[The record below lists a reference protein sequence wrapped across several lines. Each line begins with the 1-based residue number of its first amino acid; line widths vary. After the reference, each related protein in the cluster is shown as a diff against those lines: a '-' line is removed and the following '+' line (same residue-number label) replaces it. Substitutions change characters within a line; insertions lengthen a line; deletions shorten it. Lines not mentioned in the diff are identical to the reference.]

1 MNIDVYKLIIENSPV
16 SILVTDVSGRIEYV
30 NPKFCRLTGYRAE
43 EVLGRNPRI
52 LKSGQSSEEDYRQLW
67 QVISGGDDWHG
78 EFVNRKKNGE
88 LYYESAIITPVMNE
102 VGKITHYLGIKEDI
116 TGRIL
121 AQRAVMEHSNRLA
134 ALLEIGQAFGS
145 TIKMDPLLQI
155 VLEHST
161 RMMAMERGSIYF
173 IYGSQVKVQL
183 AKPAPLDEE
192 KRLLK
197 TYDLSHFPCMESCID
212 TQEVVILSKLD
223 REHLTPAERAL
234 VKLKGLQAVVFI
246 PLVLDGKTLGVLA
259 LGSSRSP
266 SSFAKNDLEVCQVLA
281 TQASLAI
288 KNAWLYQEAD
298 KYASD
303 LENYNHELAR
313 LNADLKVQ
321 KAKAEESD
329 RLKTAF
335 LQNMSHEIRTPMNGI
350 MGFVELLRMPSLK
363 EEKRGLFIE
372 HIAKSSNQ
380 LLIIVDDIL
389 ELSRLDAG
397 DVLLKEEQVNPAS
410 VVKGVYEKFL
420 SLVRPELTLSYH
432 SPPQR
437 LSRTLIGDAFRLQQ
451 VLEKLVDNALKF
463 TPNGKVSFGYQN
475 MGQGKLRFFVED
487 SGIGI
492 EASKLTAVFQ
502 PFYQVDLSEEREYGG
517 NGLGLTIA
525 SRIVEQ
531 MGSVLLVESKPGL
544 GSLFYFELA
553 LQTSAEASSATA
565 DLAVQEGAAYRIL
578 VAEDDEVNFMLLQ
591 DALMHR
597 VEGYKFDVLQAR
609 NGLEAVEKV
618 KESADL
624 SLVLMDIKMPLMDGI
639 EATRRIRELRPDLPI
654 VAQSAYAL
662 TTERDAALAAGCDR
676 YLFKPLDLTE
686 LLRVVRELLRL
697 PVR

>member
-1 MNIDVYKLIIENSPV
+1 
-16 SILVTDVSGRIEYV
+16 
-30 NPKFCRLTGYRAE
+30 
-43 EVLGRNPRI
+43 
-52 LKSGQSSEEDYRQLW
+52 
-67 QVISGGDDWHG
+67 
-78 EFVNRKKNGE
+78 
-88 LYYESAIITPVMNE
+88 
-102 VGKITHYLGIKEDI
+102 
-116 TGRIL
+116 
-121 AQRAVMEHSNRLA
+121 
-134 ALLEIGQAFGS
+134 
-145 TIKMDPLLQI
+145 
-155 VLEHST
+155 
-161 RMMAMERGSIYF
+161 
-173 IYGSQVKVQL
+173 
-183 AKPAPLDEE
+183 
-192 KRLLK
+192 
-197 TYDLSHFPCMESCID
+197 
-212 TQEVVILSKLD
+212 
-223 REHLTPAERAL
+223 
-234 VKLKGLQAVVFI
+234 
-246 PLVLDGKTLGVLA
+246 
-259 LGSSRSP
+259 
-266 SSFAKNDLEVCQVLA
+266 
-281 TQASLAI
+281 
-288 KNAWLYQEAD
+288 
-298 KYASD
+298 
-303 LENYNHELAR
+303 
-313 LNADLKVQ
+313 
-321 KAKAEESD
+321 
-329 RLKTAF
+329 
-335 LQNMSHEIRTPMNGI
+335 
-350 MGFVELLRMPSLK
+350 
-363 EEKRGLFIE
+363 
-372 HIAKSSNQ
+372 
-380 LLIIVDDIL
+380 
-389 ELSRLDAG
+389 
-397 DVLLKEEQVNPAS
+397 
-410 VVKGVYEKFL
+410 
-420 SLVRPELTLSYH
+420 
-432 SPPQR
+432 
-437 LSRTLIGDAFRLQQ
+437 
-451 VLEKLVDNALKF
+451 LEKLVDNAIKF
-463 TPNGKVSFGYQN
+463 TPEGKVSFGYQN

-553 LQTSAEASSATA
+553 LQTSSEASSATA

>member
-16 SILVTDVSGRIEYV
+16 SIVVTDVSGRIEYV

-52 LKSGQSSEEDYRQLW
+52 LKSGQTSEEDYRQLW
-67 QVISGGDDWHG
+67 QVISGGDEWHG

-88 LYYESAIITPVMNE
+88 LYYESAIITPVMND

-134 ALLEIGQAFGS
+134 ALLEVGQAFGS

-173 IYGSQVKVQL
+173 IYGNQVKVQL

-192 KRLLK
+192 KQLLK

-212 TQEVVILSKLD
+212 TQEVVTMSKLD
-223 REHLTPAERAL
+223 REHLTPTERAL
-234 VKLKGLQAVVFI
+234 VKLKGLQSVVFI
-246 PLVLDGKTLGVLA
+246 PLVLDGKTLGVLV
-259 LGSSRSP
+259 LGSSCSP

-397 DVLLKEEQVNPAS
+397 DVLLKEEQVDAAS

-451 VLEKLVDNALKF
+451 VLEKLVDNAIKF
-463 TPNGKVSFGYQN
+463 TPEGKVSFGYQN

-553 LQTSAEASSATA
+553 LQTSSEASSATA

-597 VEGYKFDVLQAR
+597 IEGCKFDVLQAR

-639 EATRRIRELRPDLPI
+639 EASRRIRELRPDLPI

-662 TTERDAALAAGCDR
+662 TTERDAALEAGCDR

>member
-67 QVISGGDDWHG
+67 QVISGGDEWHG

-134 ALLEIGQAFGS
+134 ALLEVGQAFGS

>member
-30 NPKFCRLTGYRAE
+30 NPKFCRLTGYRAD

-67 QVISGGDDWHG
+67 QVISGGDEWHG

-134 ALLEIGQAFGS
+134 ALLEVGQAFGS

-197 TYDLSHFPCMESCID
+197 TYDLSHFPCMKSCID

-420 SLVRPELTLSYH
+420 SLVHPELTLSYH

>member
-1 MNIDVYKLIIENSPV
+1 MNVDVYKLIIENSPV
-16 SILVTDVSGRIEYV
+16 SIVVTDVSGCIEYV

-52 LKSGQSSEEDYRQLW
+52 LKSGQTSEEDYRQLW
-67 QVISGGDDWHG
+67 QVISGGNEWHG

-134 ALLEIGQAFGS
+134 ALLEVGQAFGS
-145 TIKMDPLLQI
+145 TLKMDTLLQI
-155 VLEHST
+155 VLEHSI
-161 RMMAMERGSIYF
+161 RMMTLERGSIYF
-173 IYGSQVKVQL
+173 VYGSQVKVQL
-183 AKPAPLDEE
+183 ANPAPLDEE
-192 KRLLK
+192 KQLLK

-212 TQEVVILSKLD
+212 TQEVVTMSKLD

-234 VKLKGLQAVVFI
+234 VKLKGLQSVVFI

-259 LGSSRSP
+259 LGSSRIP
-266 SSFAKNDLEVCQVLA
+266 SSFAKTDLEICQVLA
-281 TQASLAI
+281 TQASMAI

-303 LENYNHELAR
+303 LENYNHQLAR

-335 LQNMSHEIRTPMNGI
+335 LQNMLHEIRTPMNGI

-397 DVLLKEEQVNPAS
+397 DVLLKEEQVDAAS

-451 VLEKLVDNALKF
+451 VLEKLVDNAIKF
-463 TPNGKVSFGYQN
+463 TPKGKVSFGYQN

-502 PFYQVDLSEEREYGG
+502 AFYQVDLSEEREYGG

-553 LQTSAEASSATA
+553 LQTSSEASSATA
-565 DLAVQEGAAYRIL
+565 DLAVQEGATYRVL

-591 DALMHR
+591 DALTHR

-609 NGLEAVEKV
+609 NGLEAVEMV

-624 SLVLMDIKMPLMDGI
+624 ALVLMDIKMPHSKQ
-639 EATRRIRELRPDLPI
+639 
-654 VAQSAYAL
+654 VAIAICLSHL
-662 TTERDAALAAGCDR
+662 TLLSCCVWLGNYFV
-676 YLFKPLDLTE
+676 YLFGDLFH
-686 LLRVVRELLRL
+686 LFGLRKITPERVPCSVSLA
-697 PVR
+697 